1 MTEEIT
7 DQLNRIESALAEN
20 ASPYVSTDPVAARYA
35 GFKSVKTWRAWREEN
50 GIRNVGTGG
59 TRVYVK
65 ADIRKAREGR
75 R

>member
-1 MTEEIT
+1 MTEIT
-7 DQLNRIESALAEN
+7 EQLNRIESALAEN
-20 ASPYVSTDPVAARYA
+20 ASPYVSTERKAARYA
-35 GFKSVKTWRAWREEN
+35 AIDSVKTWRIWRDEN

-59 TRVYVK
+59 KHVYVK